1 MAKKAASSKET
12 VKSKAAKSPEK
23 TEVKKSSA
31 AKSAKSAAKT
41 PKLKKIAE
49 ETVPKKKSAVHAMA
63 EKAKGSK
70 TAMKETKKE
79 TKETKKKTADET
91 EKPKAVRASKKTA
104 EPKETKKS
112 AKKTETAAETPKA
125 PEPVKSEVPPKRP
138 IVLTKKYEKEDLE
151 YFRALIL
158 DKRAEIVR
166 QIQNLQEQMKDP
178 TTGEYINENSPY
190 SLHMAEQGTDAM
202 EREKTYLYIQRETKF
217 LTYLDDALE
226 RIDAGTYGVCI
237 ECIDEPKHL
246 CPTCP
251 LISKQRLEA
260 VPHSKLCVEIKKLQ
274 EKTRR

>member
-1 MAKKAASSKET
+1 MAKKAASSTET
-12 VKSKAAKSPEK
+12 VKSKSSKSPK
-23 TEVKKSSA
+23 RAEVKKPSA
-31 AKSAKSAAKT
+31 AKAAKAAAKP
-41 PKLKKIAE
+41 PKVKKTAE
-49 ETVPKKKSAVHAMA
+49 DIVPKKSAVTKAVA

-70 TAMKETKKE
+70 TEMKETKKE
-79 TKETKKKTADET
+79 VKETKKKTADSA
-91 EKPKAVRASKKTA
+91 EKPKTARASKKAA
-104 EPKETKKS
+104 EPKE
-112 AKKTETAAETPKA
+112 AKKTEIKTVSVAPLAKAEPNK
-125 PEPVKSEVPPKRP
+125 PEVPPKRP
-138 IVLTKKYEKEDLE
+138 IVLTKKYDKDDLE
-151 YFRALIL
+151 HFRRIIL

-237 ECIDEPKHL
+237 ECIDEPKNL

>member
-1 MAKKAASSKET
+1 MAKKESSQKEST
-12 VKSKAAKSPEK
+12 KTKTAKSPKAKEEKKPKAAKP
-23 TEVKKSSA
+23 A
-31 AKSAKSAAKT
+31 AKEKKTAAKT
-41 PKLKKIAE
+41 PKTPA
-49 ETVPKKKSAVHAMA
+49 VKKKSDETKVKKVKTP
-63 EKAKGSK
+63 KAAASEPVKK
-70 TAMKETKKE
+70 TKEAMKEPKKE
-79 TKETKKKTADET
+79 TQKKTAAVKEPKT
-91 EKPKAVRASKKTA
+91 RKPRKSANAAAPEKPSDMPYIQ
-104 EPKETKKS
+104 EP
-112 AKKTETAAETPKA
+112 
-125 PEPVKSEVPPKRP
+125 VPPKRP
-138 IVLTKKYEKEDLE
+138 IVLSKKYGKEDLE
-151 YFRALIL
+151 EFRRLIL
-158 DKRAEIVR
+158 EKRSEIIR

-274 EKTRR
+274 EKNRRF

>member
-1 MAKKAASSKET
+1 MAKKAASSTET
-12 VKSKAAKSPEK
+12 VKSKSSKSPK
-23 TEVKKSSA
+23 RAEVKKPSA
-31 AKSAKSAAKT
+31 DKSAKPAEKSSKVKKT
-41 PKLKKIAE
+41 SE
-49 ETVPKKKSAVHAMA
+49 DTVPKRKVAVKAVA

-70 TAMKETKKE
+70 TEMKETKKE
-79 TKETKKKTADET
+79 VKETKKKAAEAA
-91 EKPKAVRASKKTA
+91 EKPKAVKAPKAAAK
-104 EPKETKKS
+104 PKETKKS
-112 AKKTETAAETPKA
+112 ETKPAAVEPPEKADPPKQ
-125 PEPVKSEVPPKRP
+125 EVPPKRP
-138 IVLTKKYEKEDLE
+138 IVLSKKYGKEDLE
-151 YFRALIL
+151 HFRKIIL

-237 ECIDEPKHL
+237 ECIDEPKNL

-274 EKTRR
+274 EKSRR

>member
-1 MAKKAASSKET
+1 MAKKAASSTET
-12 VKSKAAKSPEK
+12 VKSKAAKSPKK
-23 TEVKKSSA
+23 TEVKKTPA
-31 AKSAKSAAKT
+31 VKSAKTAEKAPKVKKSA
-41 PKLKKIAE
+41 E
-49 ETVPKKKSAVHAMA
+49 DTVPKKKVVSKAVA
-63 EKAKGSK
+63 EKAKGPK
-70 TAMKETKKE
+70 TEMKETKKE
-79 TKETKKKTADET
+79 VKETKKKTAET
-91 EKPKAVRASKKTA
+91 AEKPKTVRASKKTA
-104 EPKETKKS
+104 EPKEVKQPETKP
-112 AKKTETAAETPKA
+112 AAA
-125 PEPVKSEVPPKRP
+125 AAPVKQEPPKPEIPVKRP
-138 IVLTKKYEKEDLE
+138 IVLTKKYEKDDLE
-151 YFRALIL
+151 HFRRIIL
-158 DKRAEIVR
+158 EKRAEIVR

-237 ECIDEPKHL
+237 ECIDEPKNL

-274 EKTRR
+274 ENNRR

>member
-1 MAKKAASSKET
+1 MKKPSAA
-12 VKSKAAKSPEK
+12 KAAKAAAKPPK
-23 TEVKKSSA
+23 VKK
-31 AKSAKSAAKT
+31 T
-41 PKLKKIAE
+41 AE
-49 ETVPKKKSAVHAMA
+49 DIVPKKSAVTKAVA

-70 TAMKETKKE
+70 TEMKETKKE
-79 TKETKKKTADET
+79 VKETKKKTADSA
-91 EKPKAVRASKKTA
+91 EKPKTARASKKAA
-104 EPKETKKS
+104 EPKE
-112 AKKTETAAETPKA
+112 AKKTEIKTVSVAPPAKAEPNK
-125 PEPVKSEVPPKRP
+125 PEVPPKRP
-138 IVLTKKYEKEDLE
+138 IVLTKKYDKDDLE
-151 YFRALIL
+151 HFRRIIL

-237 ECIDEPKHL
+237 ECIDEPKNL